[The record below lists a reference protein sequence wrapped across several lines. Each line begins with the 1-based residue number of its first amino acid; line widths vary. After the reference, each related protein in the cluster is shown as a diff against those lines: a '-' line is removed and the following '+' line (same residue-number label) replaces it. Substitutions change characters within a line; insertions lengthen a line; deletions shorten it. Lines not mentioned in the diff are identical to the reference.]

1 MVYTKEIKL
10 KTVWHPGGWD
20 FSFVSISRNFQLLK
34 ENLVYFNFWGRLY
47 KTLNHFSNHY
57 FVVK

>member
-20 FSFVSISRNFQLLK
+20 FSFVSISRQ
-34 ENLVYFNFWGRLY
+34 
-47 KTLNHFSNHY
+47 FSA
-57 FVVK
+57 FERKFGLF